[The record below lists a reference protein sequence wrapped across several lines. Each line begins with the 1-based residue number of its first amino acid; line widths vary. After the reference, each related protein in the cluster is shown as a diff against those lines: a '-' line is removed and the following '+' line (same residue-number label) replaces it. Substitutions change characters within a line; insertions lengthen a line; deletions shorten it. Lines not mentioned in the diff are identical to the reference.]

1 MKISAKKH
9 ELRLT
14 ELPLFVTIE
23 TISTGKLRKPRFA
36 RKQLPGSRHS
46 ASAAV
51 CTVQTVA
58 NPFSIVEEERWM
70 YQSKMKSEETDH
82 LFKAILSLKTEEECY
97 RFFDDLCTFSEIE
110 AMSQRFEVAS
120 LLADGKTFTQISQK
134 IGVSST
140 TITRVNKC
148 LCYGA
153 DGYKLLLERAKEEK

>member
-46 ASAAV
+46 ASAAA
-51 CTVQTVA
+51 TPRGQE
-58 NPFSIVEEERWM
+58 SIDRIVEEERWM

-97 RFFDDLCTFSEIE
+97 RFFDDLCTFSEIA

>member
-1 MKISAKKH
+1 MDRTCKK
-9 ELRLT
+9 R
-14 ELPLFVTIE
+14 
-23 TISTGKLRKPRFA
+23 
-36 RKQLPGSRHS
+36 LPGSRHS

-82 LFKAILSLKTEEECY
+82 LFKAILSLRTEEECY

>member
-14 ELPLFVTIE
+14 ELLLFVTIE

-46 ASAAV
+46 ASAAA
-51 CTVQTVA
+51 T
-58 NPFSIVEEERWM
+58 PRGRSRSDRIVEEERWM

>member
-1 MKISAKKH
+1 
-9 ELRLT
+9 
-14 ELPLFVTIE
+14 
-23 TISTGKLRKPRFA
+23 
-36 RKQLPGSRHS
+36 
-46 ASAAV
+46 
-51 CTVQTVA
+51 
-58 NPFSIVEEERWM
+58 M

-82 LFKAILSLKTEEECY
+82 LFKAILSLRTEEECY
-97 RFFDDLCTFSEIE
+97 RFFDEIE

-153 DGYKLLLERAKEEK
+153 DGYKLLFDRAKEEK

>member
-1 MKISAKKH
+1 
-9 ELRLT
+9 
-14 ELPLFVTIE
+14 
-23 TISTGKLRKPRFA
+23 
-36 RKQLPGSRHS
+36 
-46 ASAAV
+46 
-51 CTVQTVA
+51 
-58 NPFSIVEEERWM
+58 M

-97 RFFDDLCTFSEIE
+97 RFFDDLCTFS
-110 AMSQRFEVAS
+110 
-120 LLADGKTFTQISQK
+120 DGKTFTQISQK

>member
-1 MKISAKKH
+1 MNQAH
-9 ELRLT
+9 G
-14 ELPLFVTIE
+14 F
-23 TISTGKLRKPRFA
+23 
-36 RKQLPGSRHS
+36 HS
-46 ASAAV
+46 ALVPQLFGQPSFIGRSGERPRGRDRS
-51 CTVQTVA
+51 QE
-58 NPFSIVEEERWM
+58 IVEEEHWM

-82 LFKAILSLKTEEECY
+82 LFKAILSLKNEEECY

-153 DGYKLLLERAKEEK
+153 DGYKLLLDREKEEQ

>member
-1 MKISAKKH
+1 
-9 ELRLT
+9 
-14 ELPLFVTIE
+14 
-23 TISTGKLRKPRFA
+23 
-36 RKQLPGSRHS
+36 
-46 ASAAV
+46 
-51 CTVQTVA
+51 
-58 NPFSIVEEERWM
+58 M

-82 LFKAILSLKTEEECY
+82 LFKAILSLRTEEECY

-153 DGYKLLLERAKEEK
+153 DGYNCCLTGRRKRSNFPVPFGQSRRDASALFPVSCFTIIPHHHIGSAPCHPDI

>member
-1 MKISAKKH
+1 MNQAH
-9 ELRLT
+9 G
-14 ELPLFVTIE
+14 F
-23 TISTGKLRKPRFA
+23 
-36 RKQLPGSRHS
+36 HS
-46 ASAAV
+46 ALVPQLSGQPSFIGRSGGRPRGADRS
-51 CTVQTVA
+51 QE
-58 NPFSIVEEERWM
+58 IVEEEHWM

-82 LFKAILSLKTEEECY
+82 LFKAILSLKNEEECY

-153 DGYKLLLERAKEEK
+153 DGYKLLLDREKEEQ

>member
-1 MKISAKKH
+1 
-9 ELRLT
+9 
-14 ELPLFVTIE
+14 
-23 TISTGKLRKPRFA
+23 
-36 RKQLPGSRHS
+36 
-46 ASAAV
+46 
-51 CTVQTVA
+51 
-58 NPFSIVEEERWM
+58 M

-82 LFKAILSLKTEEECY
+82 LFKAI
-97 RFFDDLCTFSEIE
+97 FDDLCTFSEIE

>member
-1 MKISAKKH
+1 
-9 ELRLT
+9 
-14 ELPLFVTIE
+14 
-23 TISTGKLRKPRFA
+23 
-36 RKQLPGSRHS
+36 
-46 ASAAV
+46 
-51 CTVQTVA
+51 
-58 NPFSIVEEERWM
+58 M

-82 LFKAILSLKTEEECY
+82 LFKAILSLKNEEECY

-153 DGYKLLLERAKEEK
+153 DGYKLLLDREKEEQ